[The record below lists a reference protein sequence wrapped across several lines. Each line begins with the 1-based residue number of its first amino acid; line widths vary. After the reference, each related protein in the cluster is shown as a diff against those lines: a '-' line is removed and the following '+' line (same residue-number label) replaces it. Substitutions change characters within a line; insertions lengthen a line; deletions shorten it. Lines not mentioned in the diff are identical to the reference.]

1 MNPKLNELLEQANQ
15 IYPGTVMTRV
25 GQKQDGMLRIDRA
38 EQSAL
43 AERLLIEVPDQT
55 EADFVLGNELLQLVL
70 TLNGITP
77 QIYFALTFN
86 DEDLDQ
92 QLITIATRL
101 HRTVLHAIT
110 YQELAKQGF
119 LTADTV
125 GAFLAGV
132 QDELSVETAKV
143 DGEDLFRLL
152 TVLDAQIFLAAADR
166 VGLFPLVAD
175 ALATL
180 KEDYP
185 RATVQAEKLAAP
197 ILAANLKDAR
207 QIRKQMLRLFA
218 GLDESLTEL
227 ELPTVNANQY
237 VTLTPVLSQRQLDGP
252 VANLYEVF
260 HSEMTDFQTKETAF
274 VGVGKQDH
282 QNTFVVTPPKNEAD
296 RPKFFTELYQTS
308 VKELL
313 TKLALPYIL
322 RQ

>member
-15 IYPGTVMTRV
+15 VYPGTVMTRV
-25 GQKQDGMLRIDRA
+25 GQNQDGLLRMDRA

-43 AERLLIEVPDQT
+43 ADRLLIEVPDQT

-125 GAFLAGV
+125 TAFLAGV
-132 QDELSVETAKV
+132 KDELSVETANV

-152 TVLDAQIFLAAADR
+152 TVLDAQVFLVAADKAGLSDLAA
-166 VGLFPLVAD
+166 D
-175 ALATL
+175 AFATL

-185 RATVQAEKLAAP
+185 RATAQGEKLVAP
-197 ILAANLKDAR
+197 ILAANLKDSR
-207 QIRKQMLRLFA
+207 QIRKQMVRLFT
-218 GLDESLTEL
+218 GMDESLTEL
-227 ELPTVNANQY
+227 ELPTVKDRK
-237 VTLTPVLSQRQLDGP
+237 S
-252 VANLYEVF
+252 
-260 HSEMTDFQTKETAF
+260 
-274 VGVGKQDH
+274 
-282 QNTFVVTPPKNEAD
+282 VV
-296 RPKFFTELYQTS
+296 
-308 VKELL
+308 
-313 TKLALPYIL
+313 
-322 RQ
+322 